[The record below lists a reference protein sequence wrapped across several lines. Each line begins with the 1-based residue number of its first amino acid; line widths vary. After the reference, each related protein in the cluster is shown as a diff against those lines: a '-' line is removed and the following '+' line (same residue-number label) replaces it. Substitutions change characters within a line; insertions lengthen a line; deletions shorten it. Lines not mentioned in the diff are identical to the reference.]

1 MSEEPDEEECSTSQ
15 LSFEANGLKVRL
27 AGRHALLALL
37 AAIVAYV
44 ILSTV

>member
-1 MSEEPDEEECSTSQ
+1 MTEDPTDEECTTSQ

-27 AGRHALLALL
+27 AGRHALFALL

-44 ILSTV
+44 VLSTV